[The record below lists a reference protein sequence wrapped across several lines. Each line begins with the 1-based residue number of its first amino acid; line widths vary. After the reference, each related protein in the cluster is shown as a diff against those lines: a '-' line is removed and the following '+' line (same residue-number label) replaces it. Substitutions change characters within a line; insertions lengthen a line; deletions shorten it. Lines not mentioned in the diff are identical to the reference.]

1 MNDGLLLGLPRET
14 VILPVGVGV
23 KLITTSQAWVC
34 PPGVYTV
41 DFELISGGGGS
52 AGTAVVGCTFV
63 YYSPGSNGGTSSAF
77 GFTVT
82 GGNGYNNSP
91 AASITTPADNTEYMT
106 AYGFLWG
113 VGYGN
118 GGSAYPSLPGTG
130 GAAGPT
136 VVGRARVVP
145 GVSYQ
150 INIGGAGA
158 GGPSGG
164 FGAPGNAG
172 AQGAA
177 RLRW

>member
-34 PPGVYTV
+34 PPGVYAV

-52 AGTAVVGCTFV
+52 AGIGFSGCSPV
-63 YYSPGSNGGTSSAF
+63 YSSPGSNGGTSSGF

-91 AASITTPADNTEYMT
+91 AASITAPADNTEYMT

-118 GGSAYPSLPGTG
+118 GGSAGAVPGTS

-150 INIGGAGA
+150 INIGGGGA

-164 FGAPGNAG
+164 YAAGNAG

>member
-52 AGTAVVGCTFV
+52 AGTVLTGCLNFA

-91 AASITTPADNTEYMT
+91 AASITAPADNTEYMT

-118 GGSAYPSLPGTG
+118 GGSAVPQVPGTDG
-130 GAAGPT
+130 TAGYA

-150 INIGGAGA
+150 INIGGGGA

-164 FGAPGNAG
+164 YAAGNAG

>member
-1 MNDGLLLGLPRET
+1 MNDGLFGFAREPAPL
-14 VILPVGVGV
+14 VVGVGV

-52 AGTAVVGCTFV
+52 AGTGFIGCTIV
-63 YYSPGSNGGTSSAF
+63 YSSPGSNGGTSSAF
-77 GFTVT
+77 GFTVV
-82 GGNGYNNSP
+82 GGNGYGNSP

-113 VGYGN
+113 LGYGN
-118 GGSAYPSLPGTG
+118 GGSAVAAMPGTG

-164 FGAPGNAG
+164 YVAGNAG

>member
-14 VILPVGVGV
+14 VIPPVGVGV
-23 KLITTSQAWVC
+23 KLITASQAWVC

-52 AGTAVVGCTFV
+52 AGTASAGCTFV

-91 AASITTPADNTEYMT
+91 AASITAPADNTEYMT

-113 VGYGN
+113 LGYGN
-118 GGSAYPSLPGTG
+118 GGSAVIIPGTG

-150 INIGGAGA
+150 INIGGGGA
-158 GGPSGG
+158 GGPGSL
-164 FGAPGNAG
+164 AVAGNAG